1 MMSMTTWEP
10 GDAVDEG
17 LAALRVHDASPE
29 RVERIRERC
38 LEILASRRGKAE
50 SRRWPLAGW
59 TGWAEPA
66 LAFGLGAL
74 FLAEAVARAVV
85 LYVSR

>member
-1 MMSMTTWEP
+1 MSMMTWEP

-29 RVERIRERC
+29 RVERIRARC
-38 LEILASRRGKAE
+38 LQALASRRERAA
-50 SRRWPLAGW
+50 SPRRLLAGW
-59 TGWAEPA
+59 TSWAEPA

-74 FLAEAVARAVV
+74 YLAEAVTRALAV
-85 LYVSR
+85 YAGR